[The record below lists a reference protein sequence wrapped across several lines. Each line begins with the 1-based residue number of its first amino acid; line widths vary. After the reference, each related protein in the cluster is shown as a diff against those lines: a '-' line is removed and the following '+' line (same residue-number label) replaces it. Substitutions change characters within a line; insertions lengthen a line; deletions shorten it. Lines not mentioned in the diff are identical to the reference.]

1 MAEPLPL
8 AVLRSGRGSN
18 MLAIAQATR
27 DGLIA
32 GRVATVIS
40 DRPDAAGLATA
51 RALSIP
57 VGVVAPAADMDRAAF
72 GEVLSAAVLASG
84 ARLVVLAGFMRILDG
99 GFVRRWQ
106 GRLLNI
112 HPSLL
117 PAHRG
122 LHTHRRVLT
131 AGELHH
137 GCTVHFV
144 TEELDAGPRII
155 QGRLAVRTGEDEAAL
170 SARVQQL
177 EHIIYPRAIAWFA
190 AGRLSCEDGVARL
203 DGKPL
208 VEPVIEEMP

>member
-1 MAEPLPL
+1 
-8 AVLRSGRGSN
+8 
-18 MLAIAQATR
+18 
-27 DGLIA
+27 
-32 GRVATVIS
+32 
-40 DRPDAAGLATA
+40 
-51 RALSIP
+51 
-57 VGVVAPAADMDRAAF
+57 
-72 GEVLSAAVLASG
+72 
-84 ARLVVLAGFMRILDG
+84 
-99 GFVRRWQ
+99 
-106 GRLLNI
+106 
-112 HPSLL
+112 
-117 PAHRG
+117 
-122 LHTHRRVLT
+122 VLT

-155 QGRLAVRTGEDEAAL
+155 QGRLTVRPGEDEAAL